1 MQNQVNNCA
10 YIDGANL
17 HKAIEKDGW
26 VLDYARFRVWLKE
39 KHKVKNA
46 YLFMGY
52 IPKYADL
59 YKKLEGDGYTLIFK
73 EVVNGFDGQVK
84 GNCDADLV
92 FEMTK
97 GYFENA
103 YDRAV
108 LVSSDGEYAR
118 LVHFLHVNHRLKT
131 LISPGSQC
139 SFLLRTIFT
148 PLTYMRDIRHQVG
161 AKKKKPP
168 LQTKP

>member
-26 VLDYARFRVWLKE
+26 VLDYARFRIWLKD
-39 KHKVKNA
+39 KHQIKNA
-46 YLFMGY
+46 YLFLGY
-52 IPKYADL
+52 IAENKWL
-59 YKKLEGDGYTLIFK
+59 YKNLEESGYILVFK
-73 EVVNGFDGQVK
+73 EIVKDFDGRVK

-92 FEMTK
+92 FEMIK
-97 GYFENA
+97 SYFENA
-103 YDRAV
+103 YDKAV
-108 LVSSDGEYAR
+108 LVSGDGDYAR
-118 LVHFLHVNHRLKT
+118 LVRFLHVNHRLKT

-148 PLTYMRDIRHQVG
+148 PLTYMRDIQHLVE

>member
-1 MQNQVNNCA
+1 MQNIVNNGA
-10 YIDGANL
+10 FIDGANL

-26 VLDYARFRVWLKE
+26 VLDYARFRIWLKE
-39 KHKVKNA
+39 KHKVKHA

-59 YKKLEGDGYTLIFK
+59 YKKLEGEGYILIFK
-73 EVVNGFDGQVK
+73 EVVNGFDGQAK

-97 GYFENA
+97 GYFENT

-108 LVSSDGEYAR
+108 LVSSDGDYAR
-118 LVHFLHVNHRLKT
+118 LVNFLYENDRLKII
-131 LISPGSQC
+131 LSPSNYC
-139 SFLLRTIFT
+139 SRLLRKMNPPITF
-148 PLTYMRDIRHQVG
+148 LNQV
-161 AKKKKPP
+161 KPI
-168 LQTKP
+168 LESK